1 MRSAAFGPPNICVGC
16 SREGS
21 RSLRLQESVTEHSI
35 MGAHIRL
42 VSSENEDRAGLDGE
56 AIAVDEAPVGLP
68 EEAGVDK
75 GRPTESRRGEMLGE
89 GAPPLVAEP
98 EDRAS
103 GPGGRERPKGA
114 LARLIAF
121 ARPWT
126 AKAAAAIMEA
136 GSAEAEPESER
147 TLGKRGEED
156 TRADTIVA
164 EPEDRAAGPGGRERP
179 KGALARLIAFARP
192 RKAKAAT
199 GIMEAGTEAEP
210 ESETALGNRGDED
223 AGADTIV
230 VPAAGATAVVNGA
243 EFGAGSAGPATAA
256 AKPRRPLFAPKGA
269 IAVVVMTGVAAAA
282 IVVLNWPHG
291 SPPQAVEP
299 GMLADQP
306 TKVMAPSAA
315 LATVPPREEP
325 NVAGERPQVHET
337 RRDEVQEVLSFRGLE
352 AAASPPAASPPP
364 TPSPVGGLVTVAKP
378 AVPTPDPSAA
388 AGPTLTISAP
398 VSPPASVSPVAGSK
412 PEKVASLPPPASAPA
427 VVMSVAAAPAPAAQE
442 PGLGEVA
449 KIESRLGE
457 LEAAIKERSNATVT
471 RADLDKAETLTSDQV
486 ARLAAIVTRL
496 TGQLKDLQDQVRTES
511 AGAQEKLADLTRRAS
526 LSESKSA
533 VAAAERANV
542 SAAEGSAETASAG
555 VEGQAQGVRMKVA
568 GADQKRNYRIQAASP
583 GLAMLS
589 AIDGGPDDRPVE
601 IAIGTDL
608 PGYGK
613 VRSIEQH
620 GQAWVVKA
628 DRGSIE

>member
-1 MRSAAFGPPNICVGC
+1 
-16 SREGS
+16 
-21 RSLRLQESVTEHSI
+21 

-42 VSSENEDRAGLDGE
+42 VSSEAEDRAGLDGE
-56 AIAVDEAPVGLP
+56 PIAVDEAPMGLP
-68 EEAGVDK
+68 EEAGADK
-75 GRPTESRRGEMLGE
+75 GRPAESRRDEMLGE
-89 GAPPLVAEP
+89 AVPPLVAEP
-98 EDRAS
+98 EDRA
-103 GPGGRERPKGA
+103 GGAGGRERPKGA

-121 ARPWT
+121 AGPRQ
-126 AKAAAAIMEA
+126 AKAASAIVGA
-136 GSAEAEPESER
+136 GSAEAGPESE
-147 TLGKRGEED
+147 TNLGKRGNEE
-156 TRADTIVA
+156 AGAKAGA
-164 EPEDRAAGPGGRERP
+164 EP
-179 KGALARLIAFARP
+179 
-192 RKAKAAT
+192 
-199 GIMEAGTEAEP
+199 
-210 ESETALGNRGDED
+210 
-223 AGADTIV
+223 IV
-230 VPAAGATAVVNGA
+230 VPTAGAIAVGNGA
-243 EFGAGSAGPATAA
+243 EFGAGSAGPAT

-282 IVVLNWPHG
+282 IVVLNWPHP

-325 NVAGERPQVHET
+325 NVARERPQVHET
-337 RRDEVQEVLSFRGLE
+337 RRDEVQEVLSFKDLK
-352 AAASPPAASPPP
+352 ATASPPAGSASP
-364 TPSPVGGLVTVAKP
+364 TASPIGASVTVAKP
-378 AVPTPDPSAA
+378 AVPTPDPPAA
-388 AGPTLTISAP
+388 AGPRLTVSAP
-398 VSPPASVSPVAGSK
+398 VSPPASVSPVADSR
-412 PEKVASLPPPASAPA
+412 PERVASLPPPAAAPA
-427 VVMSVAAAPAPAAQE
+427 VVTSVALAPAQGAEA
-442 PGLGEVA
+442 PGLSEVA

-457 LEAAIKERSNATVT
+457 LEAATKERSNATVT
-471 RADLDKAETLTSDQV
+471 RADVDKAETQTSDQI

-496 TGQLKDLQDQVRTES
+496 TGQVKDLQDQVRTAS
-511 AGAQEKLADLTRRAS
+511 AGSEEKLADLTRRVS

-542 SAAEGSAETASAG
+542 SQAAEASAASASAG
-555 VEGQAQGVRMKVA
+555 VEGQAQGVRIKVA
-568 GADQKRNYRIQAASP
+568 GGDQKRSYRIQAASP

-601 IAIGTDL
+601 VAIGTDL

>member
-1 MRSAAFGPPNICVGC
+1 MRSAAAIGPPIIFVGC
-16 SREGS
+16 SRERS

-42 VSSENEDRAGLDGE
+42 VSSEAEDRAGLDGE
-56 AIAVDEAPVGLP
+56 AIAVDEAPMGLP
-68 EEAGVDK
+68 EEAGADK
-75 GRPTESRRGEMLGE
+75 GRPAESRRDEMLGE
-89 GAPPLVAEP
+89 AAPPLVAEP
-98 EDRAS
+98 EDRT
-103 GPGGRERPKGA
+103 G
-114 LARLIAF
+114 
-121 ARPWT
+121 
-126 AKAAAAIMEA
+126 
-136 GSAEAEPESER
+136 
-147 TLGKRGEED
+147 
-156 TRADTIVA
+156 
-164 EPEDRAAGPGGRERP
+164 GPGGRERP

-192 RKAKAAT
+192 RNAKASAV
-199 GIMEAGTEAEP
+199 IMAAGSAEAEP
-210 ESETALGNRGDED
+210 ESETALGKRGDEH

-230 VPAAGATAVVNGA
+230 VPAAGAIAVGNGA
-243 EFGAGSAGPATAA
+243 EFDAGSAGPATA
-256 AKPRRPLFAPKGA
+256 KPRRPLFARKGA

-315 LATVPPREEP
+315 LATVAPREEP
-325 NVAGERPQVHET
+325 NVARERPQVHET
-337 RRDEVQEVLSFRGLE
+337 RRDEVQEVLSFKDLK
-352 AAASPPAASPPP
+352 ATASPPAGSASP
-364 TPSPVGGLVTVAKP
+364 TASPIGASVTVAKP
-378 AVPTPDPSAA
+378 AVPTPDPPAA
-388 AGPTLTISAP
+388 AGPRLTVSAP
-398 VSPPASVSPVAGSK
+398 VSPPASVSPVADSR
-412 PEKVASLPPPASAPA
+412 PERVASLPPPAAAPA
-427 VVMSVAAAPAPAAQE
+427 VVPPVALAPAQGAEA
-442 PGLGEVA
+442 PGLSEVA

-457 LEAAIKERSNATVT
+457 LEAATKERSNATVT
-471 RADLDKAETLTSDQV
+471 RADVDKAETQTSDQI

-496 TGQLKDLQDQVRTES
+496 TGQVKDLQDQVRTAS
-511 AGAQEKLADLTRRAS
+511 AGSEEKLTDLTRRVS

-542 SAAEGSAETASAG
+542 SQAAEASAASASAG
-555 VEGQAQGVRMKVA
+555 VEGQAQGVRIKVA
-568 GADQKRNYRIQAASP
+568 GVDQKRSYRIQAASP

-601 IAIGTDL
+601 VAIGTDL